1 MRAKRKRR
9 ILRTV
14 IFILIPVLLLVAVG
28 AGVGVWLMLRP
39 HAMDKNQSSAMPPQ
53 GEMRGLRI
61 SQEYPTTA
69 GLLSAS
75 GPQTLDALF
84 ADAIDYAKEHGMNAI
99 LLDIAGDRLSGVG
112 FIDSVYETWPGAQ
125 KDDTLF
131 SHYDPLRALCEQASA
146 EGLAVYAVTPDA
158 GGNADWDKAMQ
169 RLQELYAVA
178 GVYTQSGTLYDN
190 ATGRAVFSA
199 NEAAFAEPSSLF
211 FATLRQ
217 DYSGVVFDY
226 ARCQAQPEVF
236 SQMASALNLSGERP
250 LLLNGYTPAA
260 VLSVSYPEDGAV
272 IYTENCFL
280 MGTSDPEQPLLLD
293 GEPVDVRAPGG
304 TFGVLVE
311 VPYDKTFTFTQ
322 GQQSVAVTVKRPG
335 GTGTGSG
342 GGTSSGGGGSAS
354 SHDAT
359 QEVTPGTIIRTTGW
373 ISSLLYDPSSD
384 GNINETV
391 RRGAQ
396 AAVVSCVET
405 RRNGKATWAYQL
417 ESGDYVLAYNTEV
430 VTEDA
435 DRPSFTGA
443 TAAKTA
449 TGEVL
454 TFTGTGTPL
463 AYTNIVAGN
472 LEMDFYDADFA
483 DDFAIT
489 GSELVSGVA
498 VTPRGA
504 YTRVT
509 LSFTESIWG
518 HTVEYA
524 DGTTQVILKKTP
536 VRSTEFGRPL
546 AGVTVLLD
554 AGHGDQD
561 AGAMGA
567 AGYGAPVEKDVNLAL
582 ALATKYRL
590 EQMGAAVQMI
600 RTDDSFLSLEERNAA
615 ITTGQPDFFI
625 ALHHNSVELTVDA
638 NKHTG
643 TECYYFY
650 SAGKTLAETLVNNVT
665 EATGRRSRGAMWGY
679 YYVTRNTTCPAVLLE
694 AGFMVNPS
702 EYEQVTSET
711 QLWNTA
717 DAIARSVLECVPQ
730 RAG

>member
-1 MRAKRKRR
+1 MRAKRRRR

-14 IFILIPVLLLVAVG
+14 IFISIPVLLLAIA
-28 AGVGVWLMLRP
+28 AGVGAWWFLLRP
-39 HAMDKNQSSAMPPQ
+39 RTMDKNQPSAMPPQ
-53 GEMRGLRI
+53 GAMYGLRI

-84 ADAIDYAKEHGMNAI
+84 EDAIAYARAHGMNAI

-112 FIDSVYETWPGAQ
+112 FCDSVYETWPGAQ
-125 KDDTLF
+125 KEDTLF
-131 SHYDPLRALCEQASA
+131 SRYDPLRVLCEQASA

-158 GGNADWDKAMQ
+158 GGNADWEKAMQ
-169 RLQELYAVA
+169 RLQECYAVA
-178 GVYTQSGTLYDN
+178 GIYTVGSTLYDN
-190 ATGRAVFSA
+190 ATGRSVFNA
-199 NEAAFAEPSSLF
+199 NEAAFEEPSSLF
-211 FATLRQ
+211 FAALRQ

-226 ARCQAQPEVF
+226 ARCEAQPDVF
-236 SQMASALNLSGERP
+236 SQMASGLNLRGERP
-250 LLLNGYTPAA
+250 LLLGYTPEAS
-260 VLSVSYPEDGAV
+260 LSVSYPADGTV
-272 IYTENCFL
+272 IYTGNCFL
-280 MGTSDPEQPLLLD
+280 MGTSDPAQPLLLD
-293 GEPVDVRAPGG
+293 GEPVEVRAPGG

-322 GQQSVAVTVKRPG
+322 GQQSVTVTVKRPG
-335 GTGTGSG
+335 G
-342 GGTSSGGGGSAS
+342 SGGGGSAAA
-354 SHDAT
+354 HDGT
-359 QEVTPGTIIRTTGW
+359 REVPPGTVIRTTGW
-373 ISSLLYDPSSD
+373 VSSLLYDPSSD

-405 RRNGKATWAYQL
+405 KRNGKTTWAYRL

-430 VTEDA
+430 MPQNTA
-435 DRPSFTGA
+435 RPSFTGA
-443 TAAKTA
+443 AAAQTA

-454 TFTGTGTPL
+454 TFTGFGTPL
-463 AYTNIVAGN
+463 AYTNLVAGN

-483 DDFAIT
+483 DGFAVT
-489 GSELVSGVA
+489 GSEMVSGVT

-509 LSFTESIWG
+509 LSFAQPIWG
-518 HTVEYA
+518 YTVEYA
-524 DGTTQVILKKTP
+524 GGTTQVILKKSP
-536 VRSTEFGRPL
+536 VRSAEFGRPL

-561 AGAMGA
+561 SGAMGA

-582 ALATKYRL
+582 TMAVKYRL
-590 EQMGAAVQMI
+590 EQMGAAVQTI
-600 RTDDSFLSLEERNAA
+600 RTDDSFLTPAERNAA

-625 ALHHNSVELTVDA
+625 AIHHNSVELTVDA

-650 SAGKTLAETLVNNVT
+650 QAGQTLAETLVENVT
-665 EATGRRSRGAMWGY
+665 QATGRRSRGAMWGY

-694 AGFMVNPS
+694 VGFMVNPT
-702 EYEQVTSET
+702 EYEQVTSEA
-711 QLWNTA
+711 QLWNEA
-717 DAIARSVLECVPQ
+717 DAIARSILECVPQ
-730 RAG
+730 RVG

>member
-1 MRAKRKRR
+1 MRAKRNRR

-14 IFILIPVLLLVAVG
+14 ILILVPVLLLAAVG
-28 AGVGVWLMLRP
+28 VGVGVWLMLRP
-39 HAMDKNQSSAMPPQ
+39 RAMDKSGPSAAAPQ
-53 GEMRGLRI
+53 GTMVGLRI
-61 SQEYPTTA
+61 AQEYPTTA
-69 GLLSAS
+69 GILSAC

-84 ADAIDYAKEHGMNAI
+84 ADAIAYAKAHGMNAL
-99 LLDIAGDRLSGVG
+99 LLDIAGDRLTGVG
-112 FIDSVYETWPGAQ
+112 FLDSVYETWPGAQ

-131 SHYDPLRALCEQASA
+131 SHYDPLRTLCEQASEA
-146 EGLAVYAVTPDA
+146 GLSVYAVTPDA
-158 GGNADWDKAMQ
+158 GDDADWEKAMQ
-169 RLQELYAVA
+169 RLQEHYAVA
-178 GVYTQSGTLYDN
+178 GVYTLSSTLHN
-190 ATGRAVFSA
+190 SATGQTVFNA
-199 NEAAFAEPSSLF
+199 NAAAFGDPSSLF

-226 ARCQAQPEVF
+226 AQCQLQPDAF
-236 SQMASALNLSGERP
+236 SQLASALNLSGARP
-250 LLLNGYTPAA
+250 SLLGGYTPAA
-260 VLSVSYPEDGAV
+260 VLSVSYPADGAV
-272 IYTENCFL
+272 IYTEKCFL
-280 MGTSDPEQPLLLD
+280 MGTSDPEQQLLLD
-293 GEPVDVRAPGG
+293 GEPVGVRAPGG

-322 GQQSVAVTVKRPG
+322 GQQSVTVTVKRPSG
-335 GTGTGSG
+335 GSEGGGG
-342 GGTSSGGGGSAS
+342 GGTA
-354 SHDAT
+354 HDAT
-359 QEVTPGTIIRTTGW
+359 RQVTPGTLIRTTGW

-391 RRGAQ
+391 RRGAT
-396 AAVVSCVET
+396 AAVVTCVET
-405 RRNGKATWAYQL
+405 KRNGKITWAYQL
-417 ESGDYVLAYNTEV
+417 ESGDYVLAYNTEEV
-430 VTEDA
+430 PGDA
-435 DRPSFTGA
+435 VRPNFTGA

-449 TGEVL
+449 SGEVL

-463 AYTNIVAGN
+463 AYTNLVAGN
-472 LEMDFYDADFA
+472 LEMDFYGADFA
-483 DDFAIT
+483 DSFAVT

-509 LSFTESIWG
+509 LSFTDPIWG
-518 HTVEYA
+518 YTVEYA
-524 DGTTQVILKKTP
+524 GGTTQVLLKKSP
-536 VRSTEFGRPL
+536 VRSAEFGHPL

-561 AGAMGA
+561 GGAMGA

-582 ALATKYRL
+582 TLATKYRL
-590 EQMGAAVQMI
+590 EQMGATVQTI

-625 ALHHNSVELTVDA
+625 AIHHNSVDLTVDA

-650 SAGKTLAETLVNNVT
+650 SEGRTLAQTLVDNVT
-665 EATGRRSRGAMWGY
+665 QATGRPSRGAMWGY

-694 AGFMVNPS
+694 TGFMVNPA
-702 EYEQVTSET
+702 EYEQVTSEA
-711 QLWNTA
+711 QLWNAA

-730 RAG
+730 RAGYTG

>member
-1 MRAKRKRR
+1 MRAKRNRR

-14 IFILIPVLLLVAVG
+14 ILIAIPVLLLAAVG
-28 AGVGVWLMLRP
+28 AGVGIWMLQRP
-39 HAMDKNQSSAMPPQ
+39 QAMDKNQPSAMPPQ
-53 GEMRGLRI
+53 SAMVGLRI

-69 GLLSAS
+69 GVLSAS

-84 ADAIDYAKEHGMNAI
+84 AEAIAYARAHGMNAL
-99 LLDIAGDRLSGVG
+99 LLDVAGDRLSGVG
-112 FIDSVYETWPGAQ
+112 FLDTVYETWPGAQ

-131 SHYDPLRALCEQASA
+131 SHYDPLRTLCEQASA

-158 GGNADWDKAMQ
+158 GGNADWEKAMQ
-169 RLQELYAVA
+169 RLQERYAVA
-178 GVYTQSGTLYDN
+178 GVYTQGAALYN
-190 ATGRAVFSA
+190 SATGQSVFNA
-199 NEAAFAEPSSLF
+199 NGTAFSDPSSLF

-217 DYSGVVFDY
+217 DYAGVVFDY
-226 ARCQAQPEVF
+226 TQCQAQPEVF
-236 SQMASALNLSGERP
+236 SQMASALNLSGARP
-250 LLLNGYTPAA
+250 SLLGGYTPAA

-272 IYTENCFL
+272 IYTETCFL
-280 MGTSDPEQPLLLD
+280 MGTSDPEQQLLLD
-293 GEPVDVRAPGG
+293 GEPVEVRAPGG
-304 TFGVLVE
+304 TFGILVE

-322 GQQSVAVTVKRPG
+322 GQQSVTVTVKRPG
-335 GTGTGSG
+335 GG
-342 GGTSSGGGGSAS
+342 GGGGGGGGSGA

-359 QEVTPGTIIRTTGW
+359 QQVTPGTIIRTTGW

-405 RRNGKATWAYQL
+405 RRNGKTTWAYQL
-417 ESGDYVLAYNTEV
+417 ESGDYVMAYNTEV
-430 VTEDA
+430 VAEDA
-435 DRPSFTGA
+435 VRPGFTGA

-454 TFTGTGTPL
+454 TFTGAGTPL
-463 AYTNIVAGN
+463 AYTNIVADN

-483 DDFAIT
+483 DDFTIT
-489 GSELVSGVA
+489 GSEMVSGVT

-509 LSFTESIWG
+509 LSFTQPIWG

-582 ALATKYRL
+582 TLATKYRL
-590 EQMGAAVQMI
+590 EQLGASVQTI
-600 RTDDSFLSLEERNAA
+600 RTDDSFLSLEERNEA
-615 ITTGQPDFFI
+615 ISTGQPDFFI
-625 ALHHNSVELTVDA
+625 AIHHNSVDLTVDA

-650 SAGKTLAETLVNNVT
+650 PAGKTLAETLVDNVT
-665 EATGRRSRGAMWGY
+665 WATGRHARGAMWGY

-694 AGFMVNPS
+694 VGFMVNPT
-702 EYEQVTSET
+702 EYEQVTSEY

>member
-1 MRAKRKRR
+1 MRAKRNRR

-14 IFILIPVLLLVAVG
+14 IFVLIPVLLLAAVG
-28 AGVGVWLMLRP
+28 VGVGVWLMLRP
-39 HAMDKNQSSAMPPQ
+39 RAMDKNQSSAMPPQ
-53 GEMRGLRI
+53 GTMVGLRI

-75 GPQTLDALF
+75 GPQTLNALF
-84 ADAIDYAKEHGMNAI
+84 ADAINYAKEHGMNAL

-131 SHYDPLRALCEQASA
+131 SYYDPLRTLCEQASA
-146 EGLAVYAVTPDA
+146 EGLSVYAVTPDA

-178 GVYTQSGTLYDN
+178 GVYIQSGTLYDS
-190 ATGRAVFSA
+190 ATGQAVFNA
-199 NEAAFAEPSSLF
+199 NEAAFARPSSLF

-217 DYSGVVFDY
+217 NYSGVVFDY
-226 ARCQAQPEVF
+226 AQCQMQPDAF
-236 SQMASALNLSGERP
+236 SQMASAMNLSGARP
-250 LLLNGYTPAA
+250 TLLDGYTPAP
-260 VLSVSYPEDGAV
+260 VLSVSYPEDGTV

-322 GQQSVAVTVKRPG
+322 GQQSVAVTVKRPD
-335 GTGTGSG
+335 GSG
-342 GGTSSGGGGSAS
+342 GGGGGGSGA
-354 SHDAT
+354 SHDDT
-359 QEVTPGTIIRTTGW
+359 QQVPPGTVIRTTNW
-373 ISSLLYDPSSD
+373 ITSLLYDPSSD

-405 RRNGKATWAYQL
+405 TRNGKTTWAYQL
-417 ESGDYVLAYNTEV
+417 ESEDYVLAYNTEV
-430 VTEDA
+430 VTEDDA
-435 DRPSFTGA
+435 RPSFTGA
-443 TAAKTA
+443 TAEKTA

-483 DDFAIT
+483 DGFAVT
-489 GSELVSGVA
+489 GSEMVSGVT

-509 LSFTESIWG
+509 LSFTEPIWG

-524 DGTTQVILKKTP
+524 GGTTQVILKKTP

-650 SAGKTLAETLVNNVT
+650 SAGRTLAETLVDNVT

-694 AGFMVNPS
+694 VGFMVNPS

-711 QLWNTA
+711 QLWNEA

-730 RAG
+730 RVG

>member
-1 MRAKRKRR
+1 MRAKRNRR

-14 IFILIPVLLLVAVG
+14 ILIAIPVLLLAAVG
-28 AGVGVWLMLRP
+28 AGVGIWMLQRP
-39 HAMDKNQSSAMPPQ
+39 QAMDKNQPSAMPPQ
-53 GEMRGLRI
+53 SAMVGLRI

-69 GLLSAS
+69 GVLSAS

-84 ADAIDYAKEHGMNAI
+84 AEAIAYARAHGMNAL
-99 LLDIAGDRLSGVG
+99 LLDVAGDRLSGVG
-112 FIDSVYETWPGAQ
+112 FLDTVYETWPGAQ

-131 SHYDPLRALCEQASA
+131 SHYDPLRTLCEQASA

-158 GGNADWDKAMQ
+158 GGNADWEKAMQ
-169 RLQELYAVA
+169 RLQERYAVA
-178 GVYTQSGTLYDN
+178 GVYTQGAALYN
-190 ATGRAVFSA
+190 SATGQSVFNA
-199 NEAAFAEPSSLF
+199 NGTAFSDPSSLF

-217 DYSGVVFDY
+217 DYAGVVFDY
-226 ARCQAQPEVF
+226 TQCQAQPEVF
-236 SQMASALNLSGERP
+236 SQMASALNLSGARP
-250 LLLNGYTPAA
+250 SLLGGYTPAA

-272 IYTENCFL
+272 IYTETCFL
-280 MGTSDPEQPLLLD
+280 MGTSDPEQQLLLD
-293 GEPVDVRAPGG
+293 GEPVEVRAPGG
-304 TFGVLVE
+304 TFGILVE

-322 GQQSVAVTVKRPG
+322 GQQSVTVTVKRPG
-335 GTGTGSG
+335 GG
-342 GGTSSGGGGSAS
+342 GGGGGSGA

-359 QEVTPGTIIRTTGW
+359 QQVTPGTIIRTTGW

-405 RRNGKATWAYQL
+405 RRNGKTTWAYQL
-417 ESGDYVLAYNTEV
+417 ESGDYVMAYNTEV
-430 VTEDA
+430 VAGDA
-435 DRPSFTGA
+435 VRPGFTGA

-454 TFTGTGTPL
+454 TFTGAGTPL
-463 AYTNIVAGN
+463 AYTNIVADN

-483 DDFAIT
+483 DDFTIT
-489 GSELVSGVA
+489 GSEMVSGVT

-509 LSFTESIWG
+509 LSFTQPIWG

-582 ALATKYRL
+582 TLATKYRL
-590 EQMGAAVQMI
+590 EQLGAAVQTI

-615 ITTGQPDFFI
+615 ISTGQPDFFI
-625 ALHHNSVELTVDA
+625 AIHHNSVDLTVDA

-650 SAGKTLAETLVNNVT
+650 PAGKTLAETLVDNVT
-665 EATGRRSRGAMWGY
+665 WATGRHARGAMWGY

-694 AGFMVNPS
+694 VGFMVNPT
-702 EYEQVTSET
+702 EYEQVTSEY

>member
-1 MRAKRKRR
+1 MRAKRNRR

-14 IFILIPVLLLVAVG
+14 ILIAIPVLLLAAVG
-28 AGVGVWLMLRP
+28 AGVGIWMLQRP
-39 HAMDKNQSSAMPPQ
+39 QAMDKNQPSAMPPQ
-53 GEMRGLRI
+53 SAMVGLRI

-69 GLLSAS
+69 GVLSAS

-84 ADAIDYAKEHGMNAI
+84 AEAIAYARAHGMNAL
-99 LLDIAGDRLSGVG
+99 LLDVAGDRLSGVG
-112 FIDSVYETWPGAQ
+112 FLDTVYETWPGAQ

-131 SHYDPLRALCEQASA
+131 SHYDPLRTLCEQASA

-158 GGNADWDKAMQ
+158 GGNADWEKAMQ
-169 RLQELYAVA
+169 RLQERYAVA
-178 GVYTQSGTLYDN
+178 GVYTQGAALYN
-190 ATGRAVFSA
+190 SATGQSVFNA
-199 NEAAFAEPSSLF
+199 NGTAFSDPSSLF

-217 DYSGVVFDY
+217 DYAGVVFDY
-226 ARCQAQPEVF
+226 TQCQAQPEVF
-236 SQMASALNLSGERP
+236 SQMASALNLSGARP
-250 LLLNGYTPAA
+250 SLLGGYTPAA

-272 IYTENCFL
+272 IYTETCFL
-280 MGTSDPEQPLLLD
+280 MGTSDPEQQLLLD
-293 GEPVDVRAPGG
+293 GEPVEVRAPGG
-304 TFGVLVE
+304 TFGILVE

-322 GQQSVAVTVKRPG
+322 GQQSVTVTVKRPG
-335 GTGTGSG
+335 GG
-342 GGTSSGGGGSAS
+342 GGGGGSGGGGSGA

-359 QEVTPGTIIRTTGW
+359 QQVTPGTIIRTTGW

-384 GNINETV
+384 GNITETV

-405 RRNGKATWAYQL
+405 RRNGKTTWAYQL
-417 ESGDYVLAYNTEV
+417 ESGDYVMAYNTEV
-430 VTEDA
+430 VAGDA
-435 DRPSFTGA
+435 VRPGFTGA

-454 TFTGTGTPL
+454 TFTGAGTPL
-463 AYTNIVAGN
+463 AYTNIVADN

-483 DDFAIT
+483 DDFTIT
-489 GSELVSGVA
+489 GSEMVSGVT

-509 LSFTESIWG
+509 LSFTQPIWG

-582 ALATKYRL
+582 TLATKYRL
-590 EQMGAAVQMI
+590 EQLGASVQTI
-600 RTDDSFLSLEERNAA
+600 RTDDSFLSLEESNAA
-615 ITTGQPDFFI
+615 ISTGQPDFFI
-625 ALHHNSVELTVDA
+625 AIHHNSVDLTVDA

-650 SAGKTLAETLVNNVT
+650 PAGKTLAETLVDNVT
-665 EATGRRSRGAMWGY
+665 WATGRHARGAMWGY

-694 AGFMVNPS
+694 VGFMVNPT
-702 EYEQVTSET
+702 EYEQVTSEY

>member
-1 MRAKRKRR
+1 MRAKRNRR

-14 IFILIPVLLLVAVG
+14 ILIAIPVLLLAAVG
-28 AGVGVWLMLRP
+28 AGVGIWMLQRP
-39 HAMDKNQSSAMPPQ
+39 QAMDKNQPSAMPPQ
-53 GEMRGLRI
+53 SAMVGLRI

-69 GLLSAS
+69 GVLSAS

-84 ADAIDYAKEHGMNAI
+84 AEAIAYARAHGMNAL
-99 LLDIAGDRLSGVG
+99 LLDVAGDRLSGVG
-112 FIDSVYETWPGAQ
+112 FLDTVYETWPGAQ

-131 SHYDPLRALCEQASA
+131 SHYDPLRTLCEQASA

-158 GGNADWDKAMQ
+158 GGNADWEKAMQ
-169 RLQELYAVA
+169 RLQERYAVA
-178 GVYTQSGTLYDN
+178 GVYTQGAALYN
-190 ATGRAVFSA
+190 SATGQSVFNA
-199 NEAAFAEPSSLF
+199 NGTAFSDPSSLF

-217 DYSGVVFDY
+217 DYAGVVFDY
-226 ARCQAQPEVF
+226 TQCQAQPEVF
-236 SQMASALNLSGERP
+236 SQMASALNLSGARP
-250 LLLNGYTPAA
+250 SLLGGYTPAA

-272 IYTENCFL
+272 IYTETCFL
-280 MGTSDPEQPLLLD
+280 MGTSDPEQQLLLD
-293 GEPVDVRAPGG
+293 GEPVEVRAPGG
-304 TFGVLVE
+304 TFGILVE

-322 GQQSVAVTVKRPG
+322 GQQSVTVTVKRPG
-335 GTGTGSG
+335 GG
-342 GGTSSGGGGSAS
+342 GGGGGGSGA

-359 QEVTPGTIIRTTGW
+359 QQVTPGTIIRTTGW

-405 RRNGKATWAYQL
+405 RRNGKTTWAYQL
-417 ESGDYVLAYNTEV
+417 ESGDYVMAYNTEV
-430 VTEDA
+430 VAGDA
-435 DRPSFTGA
+435 VRPGFTGA

-454 TFTGTGTPL
+454 TFTGAGTPL
-463 AYTNIVAGN
+463 AYTNIVADN

-483 DDFAIT
+483 DDFTIT
-489 GSELVSGVA
+489 GSEMVSGVT

-509 LSFTESIWG
+509 LSFTQPIWG

-582 ALATKYRL
+582 TLATKYRL
-590 EQMGAAVQMI
+590 EQLGASVQTI
-600 RTDDSFLSLEERNAA
+600 RTDDSFLSLEERNEA
-615 ITTGQPDFFI
+615 ISTGQPDFFI
-625 ALHHNSVELTVDA
+625 AIHHNSVDLTVDA

-650 SAGKTLAETLVNNVT
+650 PAGKTLAETLVDNVT
-665 EATGRRSRGAMWGY
+665 WATGRHARGAMWGY

-694 AGFMVNPS
+694 VGFMVNPT
-702 EYEQVTSET
+702 EYEQVTSEY

>member
-1 MRAKRKRR
+1 MRAKRNRR

-14 IFILIPVLLLVAVG
+14 ILIAIPVLLLAAVG
-28 AGVGVWLMLRP
+28 AGVGIWMLQRP
-39 HAMDKNQSSAMPPQ
+39 QAMDKNQPSAMPPQ
-53 GEMRGLRI
+53 SAMVGLRI

-69 GLLSAS
+69 GVLSAS

-84 ADAIDYAKEHGMNAI
+84 AEAIAYARAHGMNAL
-99 LLDIAGDRLSGVG
+99 LLDVAGDRLSGVG
-112 FIDSVYETWPGAQ
+112 FLDTVYETWPGAQ

-131 SHYDPLRALCEQASA
+131 SHYDPLRTLCEQASA

-158 GGNADWDKAMQ
+158 GGNADWEKAMQ
-169 RLQELYAVA
+169 RLQERYAVA
-178 GVYTQSGTLYDN
+178 GVYTQGAALYN
-190 ATGRAVFSA
+190 SATGQSVFNA
-199 NEAAFAEPSSLF
+199 NGTAFSDPSSLF

-217 DYSGVVFDY
+217 DYAGVVFDY
-226 ARCQAQPEVF
+226 TQCQAQPEVF
-236 SQMASALNLSGERP
+236 SQMASALNLSGARP
-250 LLLNGYTPAA
+250 SLLGGYTPAA

-272 IYTENCFL
+272 IYTETCFL
-280 MGTSDPEQPLLLD
+280 MGTSDPEQQLLLD
-293 GEPVDVRAPGG
+293 GEPVEVRAPGG
-304 TFGVLVE
+304 TFGILVE

-322 GQQSVAVTVKRPG
+322 GQQSVTVTVKRPG
-335 GTGTGSG
+335 GG
-342 GGTSSGGGGSAS
+342 GGGGGGGGSGA

-359 QEVTPGTIIRTTGW
+359 QQVTPGTIIRTTGW

-405 RRNGKATWAYQL
+405 RRNGKTTWAYQL
-417 ESGDYVLAYNTEV
+417 ESGDYVMAYNTEV
-430 VTEDA
+430 VAGDA
-435 DRPSFTGA
+435 VRPGFTGA

-454 TFTGTGTPL
+454 TFTGAGTPL
-463 AYTNIVAGN
+463 AYTNIVADN

-483 DDFAIT
+483 DDFTIT
-489 GSELVSGVA
+489 GSEMVSGVT

-509 LSFTESIWG
+509 LSFTQPIWG

-582 ALATKYRL
+582 TLATKYRL
-590 EQMGAAVQMI
+590 EQLGASVQTI
-600 RTDDSFLSLEERNAA
+600 RTDDSFLSLEERNEA
-615 ITTGQPDFFI
+615 ISTGQPDFFI
-625 ALHHNSVELTVDA
+625 AIHHNSVDLTVDA

-650 SAGKTLAETLVNNVT
+650 PAGKTLAETLVDNVT
-665 EATGRRSRGAMWGY
+665 WATGRHARGAMWGY

-694 AGFMVNPS
+694 VGFMVNPT
-702 EYEQVTSET
+702 EYEQVTSEY

>member
-1 MRAKRKRR
+1 MRAKHNRR

-14 IFILIPVLLLVAVG
+14 ILILVPVLLLAAVVV
-28 AGVGVWLMLRP
+28 GVGVWLTQRP
-39 HAMDKNQSSAMPPQ
+39 RAMDKSGPSAAAPQ
-53 GEMRGLRI
+53 GAIYGLRI

-69 GLLSAS
+69 GILSNS

-84 ADAIDYAKEHGMNAI
+84 ADAVAYAKAHGMNAL

-112 FIDSVYETWPGAQ
+112 FVDSVYETWPGAQ

-131 SHYDPLRALCEQASA
+131 SHYDPLRTLCEQASEA
-146 EGLAVYAVTPDA
+146 GLSVYAVTPDA
-158 GGNADWDKAMQ
+158 GGNTDWVKAMQ
-169 RLQELYAVA
+169 RLQERYAVA
-178 GVYTQSGTLYDN
+178 GIYTLGGTLYN
-190 ATGRAVFSA
+190 STTGQTVFNA
-199 NEAAFAEPSSLF
+199 NEAAFGEPSSLF

-226 ARCQAQPEVF
+226 AQCQAQPDAF
-236 SQMASALNLSGERP
+236 SQLASALNMSGARP
-250 LLLNGYTPAA
+250 SLLGGYTPAA

-311 VPYDKTFTFTQ
+311 VPYDKTFTFSQ
-322 GQQSVAVTVKRPG
+322 GQQSVTVTVKRPG
-335 GTGTGSG
+335 
-342 GGTSSGGGGSAS
+342 SSGGGGSS
-354 SHDAT
+354 GGSGTSHDAT
-359 QEVTPGTIIRTTGW
+359 EAAPPGTVIRTTGW
-373 ISSLLYDPSSD
+373 ITSLLYDPSSD

-396 AAVVSCVET
+396 ASVVSCVET
-405 RRNGKATWAYQL
+405 RRNGKTTWAYQL

-430 VTEDA
+430 VWQDFIK
-435 DRPSFTGA
+435 PNFTGA

-449 TGEVL
+449 SGEVL
-454 TFTGTGTPL
+454 TFTGAGTPL

-483 DDFAIT
+483 DDFTIT
-489 GSELVSGVA
+489 GSEMVSGVT

-509 LSFTESIWG
+509 LSFTDPIWG

-524 DGTTQVILKKTP
+524 DGTTQVILKRTP
-536 VRSTEFGRPL
+536 VRSTEFSRPL

-582 ALATKYRL
+582 TLAAKYRL
-590 EQMGAAVQMI
+590 EQMGASVQTI
-600 RTDDSFLSLEERNAA
+600 RTDDSFLSLEERNEA

-625 ALHHNSVELTVDA
+625 AIHHNSVDLTVDA
-638 NKHTG
+638 NRHTG

-650 SAGKTLAETLVNNVT
+650 SSGQTLAETLVNNVT
-665 EATGRRSRGAMWGY
+665 QATGRPARGAMWGY

-694 AGFMVNPS
+694 TGFMVNPT

-730 RAG
+730 RAGYTG